1 MKLTSKMLKKII
13 QEELGNIMR
22 EIDEPVDGEELS
34 PEQLE
39 YMCNVLGDDWAC
51 AKLAAEGETPLMTP
65 GDEMSGGGGG
75 QSSGPVGGGDQQ
87 TKFLKKM
94 MRKRPR

>member
-1 MKLTSKMLKKII
+1 MKLTSKKLKQII
-13 QEELGNIMR
+13 REELGNIMR

-65 GDEMSGGGGG
+65 GDEMSGGGG